1 VDLVAINPQ
10 TSREACLKTFNM
22 VHMIDDKR
30 LVKVVVKF
38 ITRMQILYKSNYPP
52 EKNNRLSFFYFN
64 YVEIN
69 FYIALR
75 PVPML

>member
-1 VDLVAINPQ
+1 MDLVAINPQ

-38 ITRMQILYKSNYPP
+38 ITRMQILY
-52 EKNNRLSFFYFN
+52 
-64 YVEIN
+64 
-69 FYIALR
+69 
-75 PVPML
+75 